1 VSRAGRLIPGER
13 AGSYQR
19 VRVADIGPVATEHRP
34 STSPVRRLPSLSRPR
49 HRRECPL
56 RRGHSPKGI
65 FSMLR
70 GAPGCFAVPLA
81 PKLCSTYNT
90 NNTRDDPAPLDHTP
104 NPDIAT
110 TKPETEKQGKQKGTG
125 TCKELAEFIRY
136 YASTQSR
143 ARTPEERSV
152 VTWRTASSSPER
164 SRHRCTRSSP
174 KFSLRWLAA

>member
-81 PKLCSTYNT
+81 ASRCPW
-90 NNTRDDPAPLDHTP
+90 PLSFALP
-104 NPDIAT
+104 II
-110 TKPETEKQGKQKGTG
+110 QIIRGTI
-125 TCKELAEFIRY
+125 L
-136 YASTQSR
+136 
-143 ARTPEERSV
+143 
-152 VTWRTASSSPER
+152 
-164 SRHRCTRSSP
+164 
-174 KFSLRWLAA
+174 LRWTTPPTLTSQQQNRKRKSKGSKRGQEHVKSSQSLSGIMRQHRAVRERRRRGPW